1 MPPTLAPDTRDER
14 HSARRPRTEY
24 DSKITATRESE
35 LSVDASAEAL
45 QEAADLWNTLSG
57 AGFIQAMIDKRL
69 PEISDISD
77 YIGQAVTA
85 AEPGR
90 VDIAWTP
97 EEKLCNPGGT
107 VHGGYIAMILDNAV
121 CLAASS
127 TCDRFMPMLTLNLNV
142 DYLRGVRS
150 GETYT
155 VTATCLHPGG
165 TRMVSNALVTDGR
178 GRPVAQA
185 TASVIPNK
193 AFAR

>member
-1 MPPTLAPDTRDER
+1 M
-14 HSARRPRTEY
+14 
-24 DSKITATRESE
+24 TRECE
-35 LSVDASAEAL
+35 LSVDASADAVREAVDL
-45 QEAADLWNTLSG
+45 LGVDAGTDAVREAADLWNTLSG
-57 AGFIQAMIDKRL
+57 AAFIQAMVDKRI
-69 PEISDISD
+69 PEFSDISD

-97 EEKLCNPGGT
+97 GDKLCNPGGT

-121 CLAASS
+121 CMAASS
-127 TCDRFMPMLTLNLNV
+127 TCEHFMPMLTLNLNV

-150 GETYT
+150 GHTYT
-155 VTATCLHPGG
+155 VTGTCLHPGG
-165 TRMVSNALVTDGR
+165 TRMVSNALITDAR

-185 TASVIPNK
+185 SASVIPNK

>member
-1 MPPTLAPDTRDER
+1 M
-14 HSARRPRTEY
+14 S
-24 DSKITATRESE
+24 RESE
-35 LSVDASAEAL
+35 LSVEATP
-45 QEAADLWNTLSG
+45 QAHREAAHLWNTLSG
-57 AGFIQAMIDKRL
+57 AELIQAMAAGRF
-69 PEISDISD
+69 PQISDIND
-77 YIGQAVTA
+77 YIGQVITS

-97 EEKLCNPGGT
+97 ADRLCNPGGT

-127 TCDRFMPMLTLNLNV
+127 TGEHFMPMLTLNLNV
-142 DYLRGVRS
+142 DYLRGVQA

-155 VTATCLHPGG
+155 VTGTCVHPGG
-165 TRMVSNALVTDGR
+165 TRMVSNAVIGDAR

-185 TASVIPNK
+185 SASVIPNK